1 MGVKS
6 GKELYTTLEGK
17 LIAYNEANAR
27 FGGKAALQR
36 FTKGETKEV
45 EQPLF
50 LAICTPLMARV
61 HENIQQ
67 SKELIFVDSSSS
79 FNDFNNSMFVVSTSS
94 AAGGLPLGV
103 VVTSGE
109 SSSIV
114 YQAMCALKE
123 LLPKRAFYG
132 QNSPEN
138 IITDNSSAE
147 RDGLKNA
154 WPTATLYLCVF
165 HFLQS
170 MWRWLTSAKNGI
182 HKDDQ
187 QHLMSLIRKLV
198 NAQTEQTLNDEC
210 RKLQLDTTA
219 LKYSNFISHTKMYW
233 GRKTEWAV
241 CFRDNATL
249 RGIDTNNYAES
260 GIRILK
266 DIVFRRVRAYNLIQL
281 FEFIVVTFEL
291 YYKRHL
297 LAVAHNRM
305 DRYISLRYKGLGA
318 SQVDPSDI
326 TQSSSADLYLVKS
339 KRNEVDTDKWTCTC
353 SVGRTG
359 YPSGEPCKHQHAV
372 AKHYHMQAPTL
383 VPYFNSEGRYKH
395 AVIALGS
402 DEAGGKHYYE
412 SIIDKDIN
420 KGEDIM
426 VTSTN
431 EVSEESVEC
440 RDSGQENLDT
450 MLELIHEHD
459 AMKDEIKQL
468 SSQFVSD
475 VEQRIQQLD
484 TQYLT
489 GIKKFFQV
497 YIGTIHSLEPNT
509 CATPHLASLLHTYFN
524 KHIPNIAGTRTIGV
538 QPTAL
543 SRRRHMARGSK
554 LALCGRPTKTVMD
567 TNTQKRRG

>member
-1 MGVKS
+1 
-6 GKELYTTLEGK
+6 
-17 LIAYNEANAR
+17 
-27 FGGKAALQR
+27 
-36 FTKGETKEV
+36 
-45 EQPLF
+45 
-50 LAICTPLMARV
+50 
-61 HENIQQ
+61 
-67 SKELIFVDSSSS
+67 
-79 FNDFNNSMFVVSTSS
+79 
-94 AAGGLPLGV
+94 
-103 VVTSGE
+103 
-109 SSSIV
+109 
-114 YQAMCALKE
+114 
-123 LLPKRAFYG
+123 
-132 QNSPEN
+132 
-138 IITDNSSAE
+138 
-147 RDGLKNA
+147 
-154 WPTATLYLCVF
+154 
-165 HFLQS
+165 
-170 MWRWLTSAKNGI
+170 
-182 HKDDQ
+182 
-187 QHLMSLIRKLV
+187 
-198 NAQTEQTLNDEC
+198 
-210 RKLQLDTTA
+210 
-219 LKYSNFISHTKMYW
+219 
-233 GRKTEWAV
+233 
-241 CFRDNATL
+241 
-249 RGIDTNNYAES
+249 
-260 GIRILK
+260 
-266 DIVFRRVRAYNLIQL
+266 
-281 FEFIVVTFEL
+281 
-291 YYKRHL
+291 
-297 LAVAHNRM
+297 M

-339 KRNEVDTDKWTCTC
+339 KRNEGYVYEVDTDKWTCTC

-420 KGEDIM
+420 KEDLM

-450 MLELIHEHD
+450 MLELIQEHD

-484 TQYLT
+484 MQYLT

-509 CATPHLASLLHTYFN
+509 CTTPHLASLLHTYFN
-524 KHIPNIAGTRTIGV
+524 KHIPNIAGTRTISV

-543 SRRRHMARGSK
+543 SRRQRMARGSK
-554 LALCGRPTKTVMD
+554 LALCGRPTKTPMD
-567 TNTQKRRG
+567 SNTQKRRGRQPHTKRKQNLRLNETRNQPNHFKHGQGH